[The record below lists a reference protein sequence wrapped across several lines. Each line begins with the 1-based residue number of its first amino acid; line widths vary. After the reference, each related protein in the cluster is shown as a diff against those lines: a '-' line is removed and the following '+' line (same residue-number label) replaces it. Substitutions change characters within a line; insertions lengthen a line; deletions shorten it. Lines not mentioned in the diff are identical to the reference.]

1 MNIQLIKLK
10 NFHITNQIQ
19 ILNKMKE
26 NKKIEIR
33 NQQISII
40 KILVKKQLQNS
51 NQYTYQLKINLLNN
65 SLKRYNLLMKI
76 CRKLVKK
83 ISIESL
89 KFQVFMDKEMK
100 LLKKQKIGWI
110 LKQLSEKIF
119 RVNSKYLLAK
129 NKIKSQ
135 YFY

>member
-10 NFHITNQIQ
+10 NFHIINQIQ

-65 SLKRYNLLMKI
+65 SLKKYNLLMKI

-119 RVNSKYLLAK
+119 RVN
-129 NKIKSQ
+129 
-135 YFY
+135 